1 MAKDPAQKANR
12 KILPTNL
19 DATPDAD
26 SHAPNGQGQGDLPA
40 DKNQASVHDISQASK
55 NKARL
60 LKPAPNKSDIQA
72 RIKQAETPQS
82 PLDQTRKEVEIVERE
97 LKIYTLQQEVE
108 QLRPLSGLYRV
119 IKAVA
124 TEQGLEPLLEV
135 IANESKSMLKCDRLS
150 VYILESR
157 RGELW
162 TKLAQGDGQ
171 YHVLKV
177 PLASTSVI
185 SVCARTGKIINI
197 ADAYADSR
205 FDSEED
211 KQAGYFTRNLL
222 CVPLFNRNNE
232 VVGVF
237 EALNKTGGP
246 FTEEDGEWLKGLAA
260 VAGGLIEQAQSY
272 AEIESFMDKTL
283 EMLAQTIDKRDP
295 LTAGHSMRV
304 TNYSLLIAEALNLG
318 HADLDVLRYSAMM
331 HDYGKIG
338 VPEAILWKN
347 GRLTPDEYACVQTH
361 ARLTFDLLST
371 LPFTKRLAA
380 VPFVASCHHE
390 KLDGSG
396 YYRGLRGQEIPFL
409 ARVITVADV
418 FDALTSVRH
427 YRNRMA
433 ITKVTE
439 IMEDGRGN
447 HFDPAFID
455 IFYRLPCDLV
465 LKVMESERGQNIP
478 AELELFSQ
486 ISLQRLIE
494 LCSGAKPTIA
504 EEGLKETF
512 ERIYN
517 AGLPA
522 DYQALD

>member
-12 KILPTNL
+12 KTVPINV
-19 DATPDAD
+19 D
-26 SHAPNGQGQGDLPA
+26 SNNGQNSSA
-40 DKNQASVHDISQASK
+40 AENSVSKNQGVVHDISAASK

-60 LKPAPNKSDIQA
+60 KSEVDI
-72 RIKQAETPQS
+72 I
-82 PLDQTRKEVEIVERE
+82 ERE
-97 LKIYTLQQEVE
+97 LKVYTLQQEVE

-124 TEQGLEPLLEV
+124 TERGLEPLLEV
-135 IANESKSMLKCDRLS
+135 IAHESKSMLKCDRLS

-157 RGELW
+157 KGELW
-162 TKLAQGDGQ
+162 TKFAHSEGQ
-171 YHVLKV
+171 CDILKV

-185 SVCARTGKIINI
+185 SVCARTGKVINI

-211 KQAGYFTRNLL
+211 RQAGYLTRNLL
-222 CVPLFNRNNE
+222 CVPLFNRGNE

-304 TNYSLLIAEALNLG
+304 THYSLLIAEALNLG
-318 HADLDVLRYSAMM
+318 QADLDVLRYSAMM

-478 AELELFSQ
+478 AELELFSK
-486 ISLQRLIE
+486 ISLKRLVE
-494 LCSGAKPTIA
+494 LCSGAKANTN
-504 EEGLKETF
+504 EEGLKDVF